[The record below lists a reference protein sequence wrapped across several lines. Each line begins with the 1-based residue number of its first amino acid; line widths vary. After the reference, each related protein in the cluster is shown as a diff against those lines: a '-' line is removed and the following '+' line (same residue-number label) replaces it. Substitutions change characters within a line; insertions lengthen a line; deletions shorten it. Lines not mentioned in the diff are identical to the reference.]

1 MDEKTLNSFKLAGLR
16 AGALVKA
23 AAQDSTLVTSAMRLN
38 TWRKNTK
45 LRFKRFIL
53 RLQTTAPVPSHKL
66 RVLVHIRGGIGD
78 VCMTRVFI
86 KKLRETLPTALIY
99 VAYDYKAAVDMVF
112 SDGLIDGF
120 HPNKYIPEHFDLVI
134 SGCHL
139 LMYDFINR
147 PRIEKLAP
155 HFIPILEKGLDV
167 QACFKPF
174 AQYTPYLDGQLAEIA
189 VAHGGSRITNLGWFT
204 GLDIHQNDPAPLA
217 LDNQITQDTLR
228 KLGLTDQTYI
238 TIHDGINPH
247 TDPSRS
253 DRTRNWPKTYWKEL
267 CSLIKHQFPAVQIVQ
282 LGGSTSSPF
291 EFVDIS
297 LVGKTSIADLPHI
310 LQKARLHIDGETG
323 MVHLAN
329 LTQTPCVVLFGPS
342 KAAYLGYSRNT
353 NIQSPFC
360 AGCMNISKHW
370 MTQCLLGYPPEKRCL
385 ASITP
390 QTVFDAVKNRLSL
403 AKN

>member
-1 MDEKTLNSFKLAGLR
+1 MSQNLDSFKLAGLR
-16 AGALVKA
+16 AGAIVKA
-23 AAQDSTLVTSAMRLN
+23 AAQDSLLVASVMRFDR
-38 TWRKNTK
+38 WRKKTK
-45 LRFKRFIL
+45 LRWRRFIL
-53 RLQTTAPVPSHKL
+53 RHRTKPPVFSDQL

-86 KKLRETLPTALIY
+86 KKLRETLPDALIY
-99 VAYDYKAAVDMVF
+99 FAYDYKAAVDMVF

-120 HPNKYIPEHFDLVI
+120 HPNTYIPEHFDLVI
-134 SGCHL
+134 CGCHL

-147 PRIEKLAP
+147 SRIEKLAP

-189 VAHGGSRITNLGWFT
+189 IAHGGSRITNLGWFT
-204 GLDIHQNDPAPLA
+204 GLNIHQNDPAPLV
-217 LDNQITQDTLR
+217 LDNDTTKNILS
-228 KLGLTDQTYI
+228 KLGLTEQTYV

-267 CSLIKHQFPAVQIVQ
+267 CLLIKHQFPDVKVVQ

-291 EFVDIS
+291 DFVDIS
-297 LVGKTSIADLPHI
+297 LVGKTGIADLPYV
-310 LQKARLHIDGETG
+310 LKSARLHIDGETG

-329 LTQTPCVVLFGPS
+329 LVQTPCVVLFGPS
-342 KAAYLGYSRNT
+342 KAAYLGYARNT

-360 AGCMNISKHW
+360 TGCMNISKHW
-370 MTQCLLGYPPEKRCL
+370 MTQCILGYPPEKQCL
-385 ASITP
+385 AAITP
-390 QTVFDAVKNRLSL
+390 QTVFEAVQKHLQ
-403 AKN
+403 K